1 MNKNNT
7 GIMAMFPPNSI
18 KTHSIY
24 YTSFFMAANVRH
36 RDLSFPLKVF
46 QRDVRSLGFSFY
58 SLVHNSCYLLLTR
71 INKHIQ

>member
-46 QRDVRSLGFSFY
+46 Q
-58 SLVHNSCYLLLTR
+58 
-71 INKHIQ
+71 